1 MKRIKEFFWLC
12 SGSSREVLEQCP
24 TEASKY
30 AGIGATVFF
39 TGIFASLASAYAFFT
54 FTDNY
59 WISAGLGLIWGALIF
74 NLDRYIVSSMRKTGD
89 SMQELK
95 MALPRIVLAV
105 LISIVIARP
114 LELKIFEK
122 EIQTELVTMNT
133 EIKSA
138 RIKNIENQYNLQL
151 EGLKNEVD
159 QLNAEILSKQEERN
173 ELRAI
178 ASAEA
183 DGSGGSMKRNPG
195 PIYKIKKANADQV
208 ELELSELTSTNTAIM
223 EQKRQ
228 KMEEI
233 EKAKQTEITNIL
245 NPDYNGFA
253 ARIEA
258 LERLTVK
265 NGAIW
270 IANWFIIL
278 LFIAIETAPVFV
290 KLISSRG
297 PYDYL
302 LASEEQ
308 EFSLLW
314 LNKATKSSSNLR
326 KKAKSLSEE
335 ERNFLNEQLSAKMS

>member
-1 MKRIKEFFWLC
+1 ME
-12 SGSSREVLEQCP
+12 
-24 TEASKY
+24 
-30 AGIGATVFF
+30 
-39 TGIFASLASAYAFFT
+39 LA
-54 FTDNY
+54 
-59 WISAGLGLIWGALIF
+59 
-74 NLDRYIVSSMRKTGD
+74 
-89 SMQELK
+89 
-95 MALPRIVLAV
+95 
-105 LISIVIARP
+105 
-114 LELKIFEK
+114 
-122 EIQTELVTMNT
+122 
-133 EIKSA
+133 
-138 RIKNIENQYNLQL
+138 
-151 EGLKNEVD
+151 
-159 QLNAEILSKQEERN
+159 
-173 ELRAI
+173 
-178 ASAEA
+178 
-183 DGSGGSMKRNPG
+183 
-195 PIYKIKKANADQV
+195 
-208 ELELSELTSTNTAIM
+208 ELTSTNTAIM

-233 EKAKQTEITNIL
+233 GKAKQTDIVNVL

-265 NGAIW
+265 NSAIW

-314 LNKATKSSSNLR
+314 LNKATKSSSILR